1 MVFIPP
7 PHDQNGTAASSSKDI
22 SHWVDYQIRIR
33 YAETDQMGVVY
44 YSNYLIWFEIGRS
57 EYCRKQ
63 GFSYAEMEAQTESF
77 LAVAE
82 VSCRYHAPA
91 HYDELVKIRTS
102 IASLKKRALRFQYQI
117 LNKQNGILIATGSTT
132 HVILNKNGS
141 PKTLPEKYALLLRN
155 PLSKNTGPRRH
166 PWESRPDDPII

>member
-1 MVFIPP
+1 MPEQSQIPS
-7 PHDQNGTAASSSKDI
+7 QGTT
-22 SHWVDYQIRIR
+22 HWVDCQIRIR

-57 EYCRKQ
+57 AYCRKQ

-91 HYDELVKIRTS
+91 HYDEIVNIRTS

-117 LNKQNGILIATGSTT
+117 LNKQSGTLIATGSTT

-141 PKTLPEKYALLLRN
+141 PKTLPEKYVLLL
-155 PLSKNTGPRRH
+155 KNSP
-166 PWESRPDDPII
+166 

>member
-1 MVFIPP
+1 
-7 PHDQNGTAASSSKDI
+7 
-22 SHWVDYQIRIR
+22 
-33 YAETDQMGVVY
+33 
-44 YSNYLIWFEIGRS
+44 
-57 EYCRKQ
+57 
-63 GFSYAEMEAQTESF
+63 MEAQTESF

-141 PKTLPEKYALLLRN
+141 PKTLPEKYALLLRT

-166 PWESRPDDPII
+166 PWERRPDDPII

>member
-1 MVFIPP
+1 MPEQSQIPS
-7 PHDQNGTAASSSKDI
+7 QGTT
-22 SHWVDYQIRIR
+22 HWVDCQIRIR

-91 HYDELVKIRTS
+91 HYDEIVNIRTS

-117 LNKQNGILIATGSTT
+117 LNKQSGTLIATGSTT

-141 PKTLPEKYALLLRN
+141 PKTLPEKYVLLL
-155 PLSKNTGPRRH
+155 KNSP
-166 PWESRPDDPII
+166 

>member
-1 MVFIPP
+1 MPEQSQIPS
-7 PHDQNGTAASSSKDI
+7 QGTT
-22 SHWVDYQIRIR
+22 HWVDCQIRIR

-57 EYCRKQ
+57 AYCRKQ

-91 HYDELVKIRTS
+91 HYDEIVKIRTS
-102 IASLKKRALRFQYQI
+102 IDSLRKRALRFQYQI
-117 LNKQNGILIATGSTT
+117 LNKQSGTLIATGSTT

-141 PKTLPEKYALLLRN
+141 PKTLPEKYALLL
-155 PLSKNTGPRRH
+155 KNSP
-166 PWESRPDDPII
+166 S

>member
-1 MVFIPP
+1 MPEQSQIPS
-7 PHDQNGTAASSSKDI
+7 QGTT
-22 SHWVDYQIRIR
+22 HWVDCQIRIR
-33 YAETDQMGVVY
+33 YAESDQRGVVY

-57 EYCRKQ
+57 AYCRIQ

-91 HYDELVKIRTS
+91 HYDEIVKIRTS
-102 IASLKKRALRFQYQI
+102 IDSLRKRALRFQYQI
-117 LNKQNGILIATGSTT
+117 LNKQSGTLIATGSTT

-141 PKTLPEKYALLLRN
+141 PKTLPEKYVLLL
-155 PLSKNTGPRRH
+155 KNSP
-166 PWESRPDDPII
+166 